1 MKLVLSSLLTM
12 VLTLLWHHQL
22 LAANEGQD
30 FFQAI
35 GKMYVVV
42 AVILVIFVGI
52 SLYLWRLDRRI
63 SQLEKKNKYE

>member
-1 MKLVLSSLLTM
+1 MKPILSSFLTLVLAL
-12 VLTLLWHHQL
+12 VLHHEL
-22 LAANEGQD
+22 LAANGAQD

-42 AVILVIFVGI
+42 AVILVIFIGL

>member
-1 MKLVLSSLLTM
+1 MKPILSSLLTM
-12 VLTLLWHHQL
+12 VLALVLHNEL
-22 LAANEGQD
+22 LAANGQD

-42 AVILVIFVGI
+42 AVILVIFVGL

-63 SQLEKKNKYE
+63 SQLEKRNKYE